1 MPSNTVGRDRIA
13 VALDS
18 ATTSENLK
26 LVRQLAGRA
35 QWYKIG
41 LRQFYRASEPIL
53 DAIRAADAKLF
64 LDLKL
69 HDIPQTVRGAAESLA
84 KYSPELVTVHAFG
97 GRAMIEAAVE
107 GFADAG
113 AMTRVLAVTVLTS
126 LDADDLATMGSDI
139 AVGPLTENLTAVA
152 RDAGA
157 AGIVCSPLEVEQLRT
172 IWADALFVTPGIRPP
187 GSSADDQKRVST
199 PAAAVRCGAGLL
211 VVGRPIRDAADP
223 IVAFDAIADSPLI

>member
-1 MPSNTVGRDRIA
+1 MQSNTVGRDRIA

-18 ATTSENLK
+18 ETTSENLK

-53 DAIRAADAKLF
+53 DAIRTAEAKLF

-84 KYSPELVTVHAFG
+84 KYSPELVTVHALG
-97 GRAMIEAAVE
+97 GRAMIEAAVQ
-107 GFADAG
+107 GFAESG
-113 AMTRVLAVTVLTS
+113 SLTRVLAVTVLTS
-126 LDADDLATMGSDI
+126 LDAEDLLTLGSNI

-157 AGIVCSPLEVEQLRT
+157 AGIVCSPLEVEQLKRV
-172 IWADALFVTPGIRPP
+172 WNEALFVTPGIRPV

-199 PAAAVRCGAGLL
+199 PASAIRCGAGLL
-211 VVGRPIRDAADP
+211 VVGRPIRSAADP
-223 IVAFDAIADSPLI
+223 IAAFDAIADAPLG